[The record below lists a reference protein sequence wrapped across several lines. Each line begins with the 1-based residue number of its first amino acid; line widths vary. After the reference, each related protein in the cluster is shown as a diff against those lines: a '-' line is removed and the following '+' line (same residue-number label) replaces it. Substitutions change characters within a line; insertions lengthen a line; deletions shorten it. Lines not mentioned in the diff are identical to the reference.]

1 VEILR
6 SYTDQIGR
14 ETHISADDREET
26 AITLVEVLGKKQEK
40 YQLVFIIVVL
50 KNFIVNVKEMS
61 I

>member
-50 KNFIVNVKEMS
+50 KNFYCQC
-61 I
+61 